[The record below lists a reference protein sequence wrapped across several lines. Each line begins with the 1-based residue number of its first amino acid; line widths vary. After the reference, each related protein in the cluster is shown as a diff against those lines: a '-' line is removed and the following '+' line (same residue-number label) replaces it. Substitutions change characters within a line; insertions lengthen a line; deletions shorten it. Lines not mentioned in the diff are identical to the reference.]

1 MLRGTAP
8 KSAPRSPSSPHR
20 LHPVPQGAEAIQALP
35 QGTEVIHVE
44 HKNYDLPASVAAA
57 AASAAVS
64 AVAASAAA
72 SVAAAAPHSM
82 DDDEGPHDLSMPQDL
97 TTERRLPAPP
107 ARDAVAMET
116 EQTLVPP
123 LMQIKVEQDEPVS

>member
-20 LHPVPQGAEAIQALP
+20 LHPVPQGTEAIQALP
-35 QGTEVIHVE
+35 QGTEVIHVDSG
-44 HKNYDLPASVAAA
+44 YDLPASVAAA
-57 AASAAVS
+57 AASAAAS
-64 AVAASAAA
+64 AAAASAA
-72 SVAAAAPHSM
+72 PRSM
-82 DDDEGPHDLSMPQDL
+82 DEDEGPHDLSMPQDL
-97 TTERRLPAPP
+97 TTERRPLAPP